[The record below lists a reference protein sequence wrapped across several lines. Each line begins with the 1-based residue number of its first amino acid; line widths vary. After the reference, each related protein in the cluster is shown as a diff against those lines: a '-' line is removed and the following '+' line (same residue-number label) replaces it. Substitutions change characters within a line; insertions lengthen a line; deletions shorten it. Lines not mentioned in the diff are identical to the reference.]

1 MSINPYDTPEAQV
14 DDAPSS
20 RAASALFLVRCWRG
34 EARLWQAFWLTFVLG
49 YVLLNVLSVA
59 AIAMMASFMNTFGL
73 IVFGT
78 TVLLNVAFLI
88 FALISVWRCAPNT
101 DYAPMNA
108 AARIVVVLILAIIA
122 VQFIN
127 GVLKGKKMID
137 QRRQQQSFHQ
147 HPAHAGLSIPPMR
160 EEDEKRA
167 LPAVLGRFLPQLRAT
182 SVSKA

>member
-1 MSINPYDTPEAQV
+1 MGELPNTIRVFRALEDRAEFGFEILEGEVAAPAVQFERVFYRRILRGGGGYTVAGMAMVICGFGMSI
-14 DDAPSS
+14 
-20 RAASALFLVRCWRG
+20 
-34 EARLWQAFWLTFVLG
+34 VLQ
-49 YVLLNVLSVA
+49 
-59 AIAMMASFMNTFGL
+59 
-73 IVFGT
+73 
-78 TVLLNVAFLI
+78 NVAFLI

-127 GVLKGKKMID
+127 GLLKGKKMID

-147 HPAHAGLSIPPMR
+147 HPAHAGLSSPPMR